1 MQIQFTD
8 IIVWI
13 AVLAVVWF
21 ILTSRGIFSGN
32 KAAKKAVE
40 DKKAAKAQ
48 ARNRRWMSFV
58 MGMLERFATKVGNGI
73 TDTQRT
79 KYDYYIVRLEMN
91 VPFLNRHWKPIEIA
105 GFNRLMTFIGVIL
118 FALGVTRF
126 TFNPLWFGAILIPF
140 GKFRELFWEQKVL
153 EEDKEIEQDFHDLYL
168 ILCPKLKMGANARIA
183 PTLSEYMQT
192 LEHLHAPTEH
202 LAIKKFVR
210 LLRSTIE
217 LYPDEVL
224 ALTKIRDY
232 YKAASVVNFCNIAIQ
247 AMNGIDNYE
256 KLVAFEQELTRRK
269 LDDMRK
275 RATKLVEKAQKAT
288 FLMYVILAE
297 FVILTL
303 YSRIAPSMGSMGSLF
318 G

>member
-8 IIVWI
+8 IVVWI
-13 AVLAVVWF
+13 AVLGVCW
-21 ILTSRGIFSGN
+21 IICLSGGIFSGN

-40 DKKAAKAQ
+40 DKKAAKAL
-48 ARNRRWMSFV
+48 ARNRKWMSLLMNMF
-58 MGMLERFATKVGNGI
+58 ERFATSVGNGI
-73 TDTQRT
+73 KDSQRV
-79 KYDYYIVRLEMN
+79 KYDYYAVRLEMN
-91 VPFLNRHWKPIEIA
+91 IPYLNRHWKPIEIA
-105 GFNRLMTFIGVIL
+105 GFNRLMTFIGVLSLAI
-118 FALGVTRF
+118 GVSQLSL
-126 TFNPLWFGAILIPF
+126 NPFWAGAVLIPF
-140 GKFRELFWEQKVL
+140 GKFRELFWEQRVL
-153 EEDKEIEQDFHDLYL
+153 EEDSEIERDFPDLYL

-192 LEHLHAPTEH
+192 LDHLHSDTEH

-232 YKAASVVNFCNIAIQ
+232 YKAASIVNFCNIAIQ

-275 RATKLVEKAQKAT
+275 RAAKLVEKAQRAT

-297 FVILTL
+297 FVVLTL
-303 YSRIAPSMGSMGSLF
+303 FSRIAPSLGDLGSMF
-318 G
+318 